1 MYYKIKTKHA
11 EHTKAIKTHTLLF
24 SLIIA
29 MPYELSPCGFFFIT
43 YQQQGCP
50 VDMMPLHR
58 FIRDSQPNLRTGSNY
73 GYVHA

>member
-1 MYYKIKTKHA
+1 
-11 EHTKAIKTHTLLF
+11 
-24 SLIIA
+24 

-58 FIRDSQPNLRTGSNY
+58 FIRDSQSSLRTGSNY